1 MKRKPLLSLA
11 VVLLVAFGG
20 LLTTLIAGWRP
31 LLGLDLQGGASVVL
45 QPDRKTDASVLDETI
60 GIIRSRVDA
69 LGVSEPEIYRQGDAI
84 VVQLPGVKDQARAL
98 KIVGQTAE
106 LRFRPVLSEV
116 PSEAAIAA
124 QAKAAATAA
133 KTSTTIKGGTTT
145 TVAAGASTTVKGA
158 ATAPTTAPVTTT
170 AGATTTAAVT
180 TTAAPGLVAAPARFG
195 SFAVRAQTTSTPAAT
210 TAAPTTAAPTTAPPT
225 TAAPT
230 TVAGSATTVAGSATT
245 IAGTATTIAGSP
257 TTVAPI
263 VGTSSYPT
271 NLDTT
276 PIKDDTRTATVVL
289 PLDKR
294 SPTSS
299 RLLLGPAEL
308 TGEVVSDAQAILG
321 NSGTWEVQVTFNSA
335 GSAAWDAMAN
345 RYYQQRIGIVLD
357 GVVKSA
363 PSINARSFGGTA
375 IISGNFTANDAK
387 DLATSLRFGS
397 LPVQL
402 TAATQ
407 QTVSATLGRD
417 SLHAG
422 IVTGGIGLL
431 LVALY
436 MVAYYR
442 SLGLVAIAGLS
453 MAAILM
459 WVTVSVLSRTKGL
472 TLSLSGAVGIIV
484 SVGITVDSY
493 VVYFERIRDELRAG
507 RTLKTA
513 AERGFIGAWHTILAG
528 GATSFIGAFV
538 LYLLTVGSVRGFA
551 YFLMISTVLDILVAY
566 FFAKPLVSALAKTNF
581 FLSGPMRISTEPVRA
596 RSSVGDE
603 APPSRLTPG
612 VGSARSK
619 GGAA

>member
-11 VVLLVAFGG
+11 IVLLVAFGG
-20 LLTTLIAGWRP
+20 LLSTLIAGWKP

-106 LRFRPVLSEV
+106 LRFRPVLSEI
-116 PSEAAIAA
+116 PSEAAVAA
-124 QAKAAATAA
+124 QAAAAAKAA
-133 KTSTTIKGGTTT
+133 KTATT
-145 TVAAGASTTVKGA
+145 TTVKGA
-158 ATAPTTAPVTTT
+158 TTT
-170 AGATTTAAVT
+170 TVKGATTTALST
-180 TTAAPGLVAAPARFG
+180 STGAAPGIAAAPARFG
-195 SFAVRAQTTSTPAAT
+195 SFAVQAQAAT
-210 TAAPTTAAPTTAPPT
+210 TAVVTTNAVPTSTKASPSSS
-225 TAAPT
+225 APT
-230 TVAGSATTVAGSATT
+230 TVAGTATT
-245 IAGTATTIAGSP
+245 IAGTATTIAGLVP
-257 TTVAPI
+257 TTVP
-263 VGTSSYPT
+263 VDSRSFPT

-276 PIKDDTRTATVVL
+276 PIEKDEKTATVIL

-321 NSGTWEVQVTFNSA
+321 NSGSWEVRVNFNGA

-345 RYYQQRIGIVLD
+345 KYFEQRIAIVLD

-363 PSINARSFGGTA
+363 PTINARSFGGTA

-387 DLATSLRFGS
+387 DLATALRFGS

-402 TAATQ
+402 KPATV

-422 IVTGGIGLL
+422 IVTGGFGLL
-431 LVALY
+431 LVAAY
-436 MVAYYR
+436 IVAYYR
-442 SLGLVAIAGLS
+442 SLGLVAIAGLGV
-453 MAAILM
+453 AAILM
-459 WVTVSVLSRTKGL
+459 WVVVSTLSRTKGL

-493 VVYFERIRDELRAG
+493 VVFFERIRDELRAG

-513 AERGFIGAWHTILAG
+513 AERGFTSAWRTILAG
-528 GATSFIGAFV
+528 DLTSFIGAFV

-551 YFLMISTVLDILVAY
+551 YFLMISTVLDVVVAY

-581 FLSGPMRISTEPVRA
+581 FLRGPLRIGTEAVRVRA
-596 RSSVGDE
+596 GGDE
-603 APPSRLTPG
+603 LPPTRLTPG
-612 VGSARSK
+612 VGSSARTK

>member
-11 VVLLVAFGG
+11 IVLLVAFGG
-20 LLTTLIAGWRP
+20 LLSTLIAGWKP

-106 LRFRPVLSEV
+106 LRFRPVLSEI
-116 PSEAAIAA
+116 PSETAVAA
-124 QAKAAATAA
+124 QTAAAAKAAKTAT
-133 KTSTTIKGGTTT
+133 T
-145 TVAAGASTTVKGA
+145 TTVKGA
-158 ATAPTTAPVTTT
+158 TTT
-170 AGATTTAAVT
+170 TIKGATTSVATGAIAASTTAVLATTSVAT
-180 TTAAPGLVAAPARFG
+180 TTAAPGIAAAPARFG
-195 SFAVRAQTTSTPAAT
+195 SFAVQAQA
-210 TAAPTTAAPTTAPPT
+210 
-225 TAAPT
+225 
-230 TVAGSATTVAGSATT
+230 ATTVAPTTKAVSTSTKAVSTSTKAVSTSSAPTT
-245 IAGTATTIAGSP
+245 IAGTASTIASAVP
-257 TTVAPI
+257 TTVP
-263 VGTSSYPT
+263 VDTSSFPT

-276 PIKDDTRTATVVL
+276 PIEKDEKTATVIL

-321 NSGTWEVQVTFNSA
+321 NSGSWEVRVNFNGA

-345 RYYQQRIGIVLD
+345 KYFEQRIAIVLD

-363 PSINARSFGGTA
+363 PTINARSFGGTA

-387 DLATSLRFGS
+387 DLATALRFGS

-402 TAATQ
+402 KPATV

-422 IVTGGIGLL
+422 IVTGGFGLL
-431 LVALY
+431 LVAAY
-436 MVAYYR
+436 IVAYYR
-442 SLGLVAIAGLS
+442 SLGLVAIAGLGV
-453 MAAILM
+453 AAILM
-459 WVTVSVLSRTKGL
+459 WVVVSTLSRTKGL

-493 VVYFERIRDELRAG
+493 VVFFERIRDELRAG

-513 AERGFIGAWHTILAG
+513 ADRGFTSAWRTILAG
-528 GATSFIGAFV
+528 DLTSFIGAFV

-551 YFLMISTVLDILVAY
+551 YFLMISTVLDVVVAY

-581 FLSGPMRISTEPVRA
+581 FLRGPLRISTEAVRVRA
-596 RSSVGDE
+596 GGE
-603 APPSRLTPG
+603 ELPPTRLTPG
-612 VGSARSK
+612 VGSSARSK

>member
-11 VVLLVAFGG
+11 LVLLVAFGG
-20 LLTTLIAGWRP
+20 LLATLIAGWRP

-106 LRFRPVLSEV
+106 LRFRPVLSEI
-116 PSEAAIAA
+116 PSEAAVAA

-133 KTSTTIKGGTTT
+133 KTSTTIKGATTT
-145 TVAAGASTTVKGA
+145 TVATGATTTVKRAVTASTTAA
-158 ATAPTTAPVTTT
+158 ATTK
-170 AGATTTAAVT
+170 AGATTTGAVT

-195 SFAVRAQTTSTPAAT
+195 SFAVRGQATSTPTAT
-210 TAAPTTAAPTTAPPT
+210 TAAST

-230 TVAGSATTVAGSATT
+230 TVVATVAGTATTIAGSATTV
-245 IAGTATTIAGSP
+245 AGTATTIAGSP
-257 TTVAPI
+257 NTVAP
-263 VGTSSYPT
+263 VLDSSSFPT

-276 PIKDDTRTATVVL
+276 PIEKDEKTATVIL

-335 GSAAWDAMAN
+335 GSAAWDAMASK
-345 RYYQQRIGIVLD
+345 YYQQRIGIVLD

-375 IISGNFTANDAK
+375 IISGNFTANDEK

-402 TAATQ
+402 KPATV
-407 QTVSATLGRD
+407 QTISATLGRD

-513 AERGFIGAWHTILAG
+513 AERGFVGAWHTILAG

-566 FFAKPLVSALAKTNF
+566 FFAKPLVSGLAKTNF

>member
-11 VVLLVAFGG
+11 IVLLVAFGG
-20 LLTTLIAGWRP
+20 LLSTLIAGWKP

-106 LRFRPVLSEV
+106 LRFRPVLSEI
-116 PSEAAIAA
+116 PSETAVAA
-124 QAKAAATAA
+124 QTAAAAKAAKTAT
-133 KTSTTIKGGTTT
+133 T
-145 TVAAGASTTVKGA
+145 TTVKGA
-158 ATAPTTAPVTTT
+158 TTT
-170 AGATTTAAVT
+170 TIKGATTSVATGAIAASTTAVLATTSVAT
-180 TTAAPGLVAAPARFG
+180 TTAAPGIAAAPARFG
-195 SFAVRAQTTSTPAAT
+195 SFAVQAQA
-210 TAAPTTAAPTTAPPT
+210 
-225 TAAPT
+225 
-230 TVAGSATTVAGSATT
+230 ATTVAPTTKAVSTSTKAVSTSTKAVSTSSAPTT
-245 IAGTATTIAGSP
+245 IAGTATTIASAVP
-257 TTVAPI
+257 TTVP
-263 VGTSSYPT
+263 VDTSSFPT

-276 PIKDDTRTATVVL
+276 PIEKDEKTATVIL

-321 NSGTWEVQVTFNSA
+321 NSGSWEVRVNFNGA

-345 RYYQQRIGIVLD
+345 KYFEQRIAIVLD

-363 PSINARSFGGTA
+363 PTINARSFGGTA

-387 DLATSLRFGS
+387 DLATALRFGS

-402 TAATQ
+402 KPATV

-422 IVTGGIGLL
+422 IVTGGFGLL
-431 LVALY
+431 LVAAY
-436 MVAYYR
+436 IVAYYR
-442 SLGLVAIAGLS
+442 SLGLVAIAGLGV
-453 MAAILM
+453 AAILM
-459 WVTVSVLSRTKGL
+459 WVVVSTLSRTKGL

-493 VVYFERIRDELRAG
+493 VVFFERIRDELRAG

-513 AERGFIGAWHTILAG
+513 ADRGFTSAWRTILAG
-528 GATSFIGAFV
+528 DLTSFIGAFV

-551 YFLMISTVLDILVAY
+551 YFLMISTVLDVVVAY

-581 FLSGPMRISTEPVRA
+581 FLRGPLRISTEAVRVRA
-596 RSSVGDE
+596 GGE
-603 APPSRLTPG
+603 ELPPTRLTPG
-612 VGSARSK
+612 VGSSARSK

>member
-158 ATAPTTAPVTTT
+158 ATAPTTAPVTTPVTTT

-180 TTAAPGLVAAPARFG
+180 STAAPGLVAAPARFG
-195 SFAVRAQTTSTPAAT
+195 SFAVRAQTTSTPAA
-210 TAAPTTAAPTTAPPT
+210 TTAAPTTAPPT

>member
-11 VVLLVAFGG
+11 IVLLVAFGG
-20 LLTTLIAGWRP
+20 LLSTLIAGWKP

-106 LRFRPVLSEV
+106 LRFRPVLSEI
-116 PSEAAIAA
+116 PSETAVAA
-124 QAKAAATAA
+124 QAAVAAKAA
-133 KTSTTIKGGTTT
+133 KTATT
-145 TVAAGASTTVKGA
+145 TTVKGA
-158 ATAPTTAPVTTT
+158 ATTTVK
-170 AGATTTAAVT
+170 GATTTTVKGATTSVATTSSLAT
-180 TTAAPGLVAAPARFG
+180 TTGAPGIAAAPARFG
-195 SFAVRAQTTSTPAAT
+195 SFAVQAQTAT
-210 TAAPTTAAPTTAPPT
+210 TAATSTTTDAATTTKVAPTTIAG
-225 TAAPT
+225 APT
-230 TVAGSATTVAGSATT
+230 TVAGAV
-245 IAGTATTIAGSP
+245 P
-257 TTVAPI
+257 TTVP
-263 VGTSSYPT
+263 VGTSSFPT

-276 PIKDDTRTATVVL
+276 PIEKDEKAATVIL

-321 NSGTWEVQVTFNSA
+321 NSGSWEVRVNFNGA

-345 RYYQQRIGIVLD
+345 KYFEQRIAIVLD

-387 DLATSLRFGS
+387 DLATALRFGS

-402 TAATQ
+402 KPATV

-422 IVTGGIGLL
+422 IVTGGFGLL
-431 LVALY
+431 LVAAY
-436 MVAYYR
+436 IVAYYR
-442 SLGLVAIAGLS
+442 SLGLVAIAGLGV
-453 MAAILM
+453 AAILM
-459 WVTVSVLSRTKGL
+459 WVVVSTLSRTKGL

-493 VVYFERIRDELRAG
+493 VVFFERIRDELRAG

-513 AERGFIGAWHTILAG
+513 AERGFTSAWRTILAG
-528 GATSFIGAFV
+528 DLTSFIGAFV

-551 YFLMISTVLDILVAY
+551 YFLMISTVLDVVVAY

-581 FLSGPMRISTEPVRA
+581 FLRGPLRISTEAVRVRA
-596 RSSVGDE
+596 GGDE
-603 APPSRLTPG
+603 LPPTRLTPG
-612 VGSARSK
+612 VGSSARSK

>member
-1 MKRKPLLSLA
+1 MKRKPLLSLTI
-11 VVLLVAFGG
+11 VLLVAFGG
-20 LLTTLIAGWRP
+20 LLSTLIAGWKP

-106 LRFRPVLSEV
+106 LRFRPVLSEI
-116 PSEAAIAA
+116 PSEAAVAA
-124 QAKAAATAA
+124 QAAAAAKAA
-133 KTSTTIKGGTTT
+133 KTATT
-145 TVAAGASTTVKGA
+145 TTVKGA
-158 ATAPTTAPVTTT
+158 TTT
-170 AGATTTAAVT
+170 TVKGATTTALST
-180 TTAAPGLVAAPARFG
+180 STTAALSTSTSAAPGIAAAPARFG
-195 SFAVRAQTTSTPAAT
+195 SFAVQAQAAT
-210 TAAPTTAAPTTAPPT
+210 TA
-225 TAAPT
+225 
-230 TVAGSATTVAGSATT
+230 VATTTNAVPTSTKASPSSSAPTT
-245 IAGTATTIAGSP
+245 IAGTATTIAGLVP
-257 TTVAPI
+257 TTVP
-263 VGTSSYPT
+263 VDTRSFPT

-276 PIKDDTRTATVVL
+276 PIEKDEKTATVIL

-321 NSGTWEVQVTFNSA
+321 NSGSWEVRVNFNGA

-345 RYYQQRIGIVLD
+345 KYFEQRIAIVLD

-363 PSINARSFGGTA
+363 PTINARSFGGTA

-387 DLATSLRFGS
+387 DLATALRFGS

-402 TAATQ
+402 KPATV

-422 IVTGGIGLL
+422 IVTGGFGLL
-431 LVALY
+431 LVAAY
-436 MVAYYR
+436 IVAYYR
-442 SLGLVAIAGLS
+442 SLGLVAIAGLGV
-453 MAAILM
+453 AAILM
-459 WVTVSVLSRTKGL
+459 WVVVSTLSRTKGL

-493 VVYFERIRDELRAG
+493 VVFFERIRDELRAG

-513 AERGFIGAWHTILAG
+513 AERGFTSAWRTILAG
-528 GATSFIGAFV
+528 DLTSFIGAFV

-551 YFLMISTVLDILVAY
+551 YFLMISTVLDVVVAY

-581 FLSGPMRISTEPVRA
+581 FLRGPLRIATEAVRVRA
-596 RSSVGDE
+596 GGDE
-603 APPSRLTPG
+603 LPPTRLTPG
-612 VGSARSK
+612 VGSSARTK

>member
-1 MKRKPLLSLA
+1 MKRKPLLSLTI
-11 VVLLVAFGG
+11 VLLVAFGG
-20 LLTTLIAGWRP
+20 LLSTLIAGWKP

-106 LRFRPVLSEV
+106 LRFRPVLSEI
-116 PSEAAIAA
+116 PSEAAVAA
-124 QAKAAATAA
+124 QAAAAAKAA
-133 KTSTTIKGGTTT
+133 KTATT
-145 TVAAGASTTVKGA
+145 TTVKGA
-158 ATAPTTAPVTTT
+158 TTT
-170 AGATTTAAVT
+170 TVKGATTTALST
-180 TTAAPGLVAAPARFG
+180 STTAALSTSTSAAPGIAAAPARFG
-195 SFAVRAQTTSTPAAT
+195 SFAVQAQAAT
-210 TAAPTTAAPTTAPPT
+210 TAVATTTNAVPTSTKASPSSSAPTTI
-225 TAAPT
+225 
-230 TVAGSATTVAGSATT
+230 AGTATT
-245 IAGTATTIAGSP
+245 IAGTATTIAGLVP
-257 TTVAPI
+257 TTVP
-263 VGTSSYPT
+263 VDTRSFPT

-276 PIKDDTRTATVVL
+276 PIEKDEKTATVIL

-321 NSGTWEVQVTFNSA
+321 NSGSWEVRVNFNGA

-345 RYYQQRIGIVLD
+345 KYFEQRIAIVLD

-363 PSINARSFGGTA
+363 PTINARSFGGTA

-387 DLATSLRFGS
+387 DLATALRFGS

-402 TAATQ
+402 KPATV

-422 IVTGGIGLL
+422 IVTGGFGLL
-431 LVALY
+431 LVAAY
-436 MVAYYR
+436 IVAYYR
-442 SLGLVAIAGLS
+442 SLGLVAIAGLGV
-453 MAAILM
+453 AAILM
-459 WVTVSVLSRTKGL
+459 WVVVSTLSRTKGL

-493 VVYFERIRDELRAG
+493 VVFFERIRDELRAG

-513 AERGFIGAWHTILAG
+513 AERGFTSAWRTILAG
-528 GATSFIGAFV
+528 DLTSFIGAFV

-551 YFLMISTVLDILVAY
+551 YFLMISTVLDVVVAY

-581 FLSGPMRISTEPVRA
+581 FLRGPLRIATEAVRVRA
-596 RSSVGDE
+596 GGDE
-603 APPSRLTPG
+603 LPPTRLTPG
-612 VGSARSK
+612 VGSSARTK